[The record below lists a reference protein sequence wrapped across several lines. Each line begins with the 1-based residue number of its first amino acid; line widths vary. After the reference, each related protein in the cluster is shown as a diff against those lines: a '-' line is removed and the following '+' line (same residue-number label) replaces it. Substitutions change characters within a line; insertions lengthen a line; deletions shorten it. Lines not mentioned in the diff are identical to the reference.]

1 MSRKLKATILS
12 LVSLILLTSCKTTE
26 YVYSDC
32 LVLPAV
38 IVTNQD
44 KQSLYRYKDEFSHE
58 FIRSLADLKEARE
71 KKCIM

>member
-1 MSRKLKATILS
+1 
-12 LVSLILLTSCKTTE
+12 
-26 YVYSDC
+26 
-32 LVLPAV
+32 VLPAI

-58 FIRSLADLKEARE
+58 FIRSLADLKEARD